1 MNLNAES
8 MYAAAAH
15 LGQSERGREA
25 LAGLNQFFERGY
37 SLDSGNIGAWTGSAR
52 DAVAEHLEAERS
64 K

>member
-1 MNLNAES
+1 
-8 MYAAAAH
+8 MYAAADH